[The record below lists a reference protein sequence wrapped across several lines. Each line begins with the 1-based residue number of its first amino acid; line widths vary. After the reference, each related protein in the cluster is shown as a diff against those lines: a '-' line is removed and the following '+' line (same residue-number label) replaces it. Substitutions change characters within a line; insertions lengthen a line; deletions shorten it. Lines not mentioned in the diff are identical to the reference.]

1 MARSSKGTQRHTE
14 GGTDVSERQSTRRP
28 KLYRV
33 VLHNDD
39 HTPME
44 FVVMVLERIFNKS
57 NLDAVRIML
66 AVHHEGRGEAG
77 VYPRDLAETKKQQVV
92 SQARMNG
99 HPLQCTVERT

>member
-1 MARSSKGTQRHTE
+1 MGTSVDSKTKQQAKSATQSQH
-14 GGTDVSERQSTRRP
+14 P
-28 KLYRV
+28 PMFRV